1 MRKSPGRRT
10 GRLAL
15 PAVSLWAILG
25 ADHSRPNR
33 LVPERGSRPAGV
45 SQMPNKYERE
55 IEEILR
61 NMDLDDHG
69 QSLGDRI
76 RAFNRP
82 TTRTRPS
89 GPRLRL
95 RLNSSEAFLLI
106 GVVLA
111 LVGAGMNYYFGFVS
125 VGLYAT
131 IAGLVAV
138 VGLACVLMGLIIGWL
153 DRFGHRAAPTW
164 RGAEPQPRR
173 GFAPFR
179 AIATRFRIM
188 RLKWRYWRSPRGS

>member
-1 MRKSPGRRT
+1 
-10 GRLAL
+10 
-15 PAVSLWAILG
+15 
-25 ADHSRPNR
+25 
-33 LVPERGSRPAGV
+33 
-45 SQMPNKYERE
+45 MPNKYERE

-82 TTRTRPS
+82 TTRTRPP
-89 GPRLRL
+89 GPRRRL
-95 RLNSSEAFLLI
+95 RLNSSEAFLLL

-131 IAGLVAV
+131 IAGVVAV

-153 DRFGHRAAPTW
+153 DRFGHHAAPTW
-164 RGAEPQPRR
+164 RGAESRPRA

-179 AIATRFRIM
+179 AIATRFRIV

>member
-1 MRKSPGRRT
+1 
-10 GRLAL
+10 
-15 PAVSLWAILG
+15 
-25 ADHSRPNR
+25 
-33 LVPERGSRPAGV
+33 
-45 SQMPNKYERE
+45 MPNKYERE

-82 TTRTRPS
+82 TTRTRSP
-89 GPRLRL
+89 GPRLHL

-111 LVGAGMNYYFGFVS
+111 LVGAGMSYYFGFTS

-131 IAGLVAV
+131 IAGLLAV
-138 VGLACVLMGLIIGWL
+138 VGLACILMGLIIGWL
-153 DRFGHRAAPTW
+153 DRFGHHTAPSW
-164 RGAEPQPRR
+164 RGVESHPRR

-179 AIATRFRIM
+179 AISTQFRIM
-188 RLKWRYWRSPRGS
+188 RLKWRYWRSPRKS